1 MNLDPELCVDKELVA
16 INAELNIN
24 PENLEAKEAKAILL
38 NKKAKILAN
47 RGKFDDA
54 IKALNHAIE
63 ANPHQAV
70 FYINK
75 ASYLNKHEKYSEAIE
90 SAAKAME
97 IEPSNESV
105 AELLSMILNNQYT
118 EDIEKNNLN
127 EALKKINKA
136 LELKPDNKTYLYNKA
151 VVLYKLSHLSEAIDA
166 VNRTLEMDSYFH
178 NAKLLKSSILNSLSL
193 ELSDQNE
200 DKEAL
205 VKVDEAL
212 RLKPNDLG
220 FMINKGSFFIKLH
233 MFDDCLKLVE
243 QILKM
248 DPTNKQAKKLRD
260 ITIRK
265 MKK

>member
-1 MNLDPELCVDKELVA
+1 MNLDPEFCIEKELVS
-16 INAELNIN
+16 INAELNKN
-24 PENLEAKEAKAILL
+24 PENLEAREAKSILL
-38 NKKAKILAN
+38 NNKAKILAN

-70 FYINK
+70 LYINK

-90 SAAKAME
+90 SAAKALE
-97 IEPSNESV
+97 LEPSNESV
-105 AELLSMILNNQYT
+105 AELFSMILNNQYT

-136 LELKPDNKTYLYNKA
+136 LELKPDNMTYLYNKA

-193 ELSDQNE
+193 ELSDHNE

-205 VKVDEAL
+205 AKIDEAL
-212 RLKPNDLG
+212 RFKPNDLG
-220 FMINKGSFFIKLH
+220 FMINKGSFLIKLH
-233 MFDDCLKLVE
+233 MYDDCLKLVE
-243 QILKM
+243 QLLKL
-248 DPTNKQAKKLRD
+248 DPTNKQAKKLRE
-260 ITIRK
+260 IAIRK